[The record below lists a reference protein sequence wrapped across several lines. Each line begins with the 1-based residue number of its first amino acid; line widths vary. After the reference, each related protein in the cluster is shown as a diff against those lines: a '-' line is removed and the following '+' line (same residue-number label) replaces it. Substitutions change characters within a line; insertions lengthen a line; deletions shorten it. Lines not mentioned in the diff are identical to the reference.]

1 MAAVVNGSGPPLI
14 LTRLVD
20 LGIRRWHNQLNPSI
34 KKDSWT
40 PVEDQLIIELQA
52 KHGNAWAKIAD
63 QLDGRTDNAVK
74 NRWHSSLLKSSTFRA
89 SRSKR
94 QATKKRGTSTKR
106 PRRDPLRPP
115 RVKEATPIAVVESVS
130 SPTAVDAILQETGRQ
145 LRYAAPLSPPLLLAM
160 SEPQS
165 PTASIKMEIYGEQQP
180 TFHDLLA
187 EHTFDM
193 EGMIEEGKS
202 EVSQSFEALEV
213 PLDWSSYSPLA
224 RMLLTNECLDD
235 DSCNS
240 SSSSSSLEP
249 FPFSHSSPSMDDD
262 RFLLN
267 SVWKGEVEDSMD
279 AMVETEAPSLVDHH
293 EPSSSLG
300 VQGDCLSSS
309 VTAPFAISDTHTLFS
324 SGYSFPMPC
333 HTGDVVG
340 VALMTADYGEILL

>member
-1 MAAVVNGSGPPLI
+1 MAAVVNGSGPSLV

-20 LGIRRWHNQLNPSI
+20 LGISRWHNQLNPLI

-74 NRWHSSLLKSSTFRA
+74 NRWHSSLLKSSTFRT

-94 QATKKRGTSTKR
+94 QATKKRGASTKR
-106 PRRDPLRPP
+106 PRRAPSRPP
-115 RVKEATPIAVVESVS
+115 RVKEAIPIAVMESVS
-130 SPTAVDAILQETGRQ
+130 SPTAVDAILQETGKQ
-145 LRYAAPLSPPLLLAM
+145 LRHAAPLSPPPLLAM

-180 TFHDLLA
+180 SFHDLLA

-202 EVSQSFEALEV
+202 EVSQSFEALEA
-213 PLDWSSYSPLA
+213 PSDWSSYSPLA
-224 RMLLTNECLDD
+224 KMLLSNECLDD
-235 DSCNS
+235 DSCS
-240 SSSSSSLEP
+240 TSSSLEP
-249 FPFSHSSPSMDDD
+249 FPFSHSPPSMDDD

-267 SVWKGEVEDSMD
+267 SVWKGEVADSMD
-279 AMVETEAPSLVDHH
+279 VLVETEAPSLVDHH

-309 VTAPFAISDTHTLFS
+309 MTAPFAISDMHALFS
-324 SGYSFPMPC
+324 SGYSFPMPR